1 MNTFIE
7 IEWKNGKITRFPDTG
22 YEGGNF
28 GENVAP
34 EIDVRFDDV
43 SGGLFLEVRHHEPA
57 RPSQDE
63 LVGPHAGQDPRGV
76 PCRIYND
83 YYIELVRAK
92 DMDDVVWVSYDG
104 QPRLI
109 RIMGELVNLAKTQAL
124 QKLYLGNGKAD
135 AAVLS
140 QIAELASIV
149 KSQMRGR
156 LADAGQ
162 TRGVADLEEACAAEL
177 GVSRSVLFAA
187 GAFQAEQESQTG
199 AGPAAVQE
207 PAGAPLDDGA
217 IADADDAE
225 TDAFGDDPLLADY
238 SG

>member
-7 IEWKNGKITRFPDTG
+7 VEWKSGKITRFPDTG
-22 YEGGNF
+22 YEGDGF

-34 EIDVRFDDV
+34 EIDIRFDDV
-43 SGGLFLEVRHHEPA
+43 SGGLYLEVRHHEPA
-57 RPSQDE
+57 RPSQD
-63 LVGPHAGQDPRGV
+63 GPADPDSEQDPRGL

-83 YYIELVRAK
+83 YYIELVSAK

-104 QPRLI
+104 QPRFV
-109 RIMGELVNLAKTQAL
+109 RIMGELVNLAKIQAL

-149 KSQMRGR
+149 RSQMRNR

-162 TRGVADLEEACAAEL
+162 TWGGADLDEACAAEL
-177 GVSRSVLFAA
+177 GVSRNILFAA
-187 GAFQAEQESQTG
+187 GAFQAEQDSAPEQPSDQK
-199 AGPAAVQE
+199 AAS
-207 PAGAPLDDGA
+207 LDDGTTT
-217 IADADDAE
+217 DAE
-225 TDAFGDDPLLADY
+225 IEALENDPLLADY
-238 SG
+238 S

>member
-22 YEGGNF
+22 YEGDNF

-34 EIDVRFDDV
+34 EIDIRFDDV
-43 SGGLFLEVRHHEPA
+43 SGGLYLEVRHHEPA

-63 LVGPHAGQDPRGV
+63 LADPHAEPDPRGF

-83 YYIELVRAK
+83 YYIELVRAE

-104 QPRLI
+104 QPRFV
-109 RIMGELVNLAKTQAL
+109 RIMGELVNLAKIQAL

-162 TRGVADLEEACAAEL
+162 TWGVADLEEACAAEL
-177 GVSRSVLFAA
+177 GVSRSILFAA
-187 GAFQAEQESQTG
+187 GAFQAEQESQTE

-207 PAGAPLDDGA
+207 PAAAPLDGGA
-217 IADADDAE
+217 IVDAE
-225 TDAFGDDPLLADY
+225 IEDFENDPSLADY